1 MSQIIQSNTTH
12 VHCYHQGT
20 NIYDFI
26 FESIREGLHIYV
38 NNRINKIGLGNKT
51 SSLIRHRQILD
62 NI

>member
-12 VHCYHQGT
+12 VHCYYQGT
-20 NIYDFI
+20 NIYDLI

-38 NNRINKIGLGNKT
+38 NNRINKIGPGNKT